1 MKKTITIN
9 ISGVIFNIEEDAYDV
24 LRTYLDKLGRNF
36 TDSDGKEEIIAD
48 IEARI
53 AELFTERLGD
63 RKEVISQVDV
73 DQVMNI
79 MGKPED
85 LGMDADDETENKG
98 RTTYIRTQ
106 KRRVYRDKEKGVI
119 GGVCAGISHY
129 FGWDPIWMRIILL
142 VVLLGFGIGFLLYIL
157 AWIIIP
163 AAKTTAEKLEMR
175 GEPVNVE
182 TIKKKVT
189 EAFDEVRGKTNV
201 DTDFHYQH
209 ARSQFEK
216 GTDALVDILK
226 RLVRFI
232 GRIIGF
238 IFLVVGLLSVTAI
251 FSAWLA
257 PGLMDLGGQGWNMQ
271 WSDMF
276 TFLFDSPAQGYLFT
290 AGILAVT
297 IIPLV
302 ALVIVGLKLLFSM
315 EFKTRLFAATL
326 VTLWIIGLG
335 ITIVTSL
342 SLAKEFNSDGDYLER
357 RDLMFQAD
365 SLMISLTDPKSA
377 HDWEGSYG
385 FNVLSDHFI
394 MKEGDEVICR
404 YPSIDIRRN
413 EDGTSAAIEIMKS
426 AQGFTEGAALRRAE
440 NIRYNF
446 SLRDESELALPS
458 YFIIPFQDRFR
469 AQECNVDIL
478 IPDGMTIFI
487 SEELQGVLDD
497 VEQAE
502 YHRKSELVGRYWIM
516 TPDGLKDS
524 STAEE
529 IEAEE
534 V

>member
-24 LRTYLDKLGRNF
+24 LRRYLDKLGQNF
-36 TDSDGKEEIIAD
+36 TDSDGKDEIIAD

-53 AELFTERLGD
+53 AELFQERLGD
-63 RKEVISQVDV
+63 RKEVISQQDV
-73 DQVMNI
+73 DQVMSI

-85 LGMDADDETENKG
+85 LGMEAEEEEGAG
-98 RTTYIRTQ
+98 RSTYSRTQ
-106 KRRVYRDKEKGVI
+106 KRRVYRDTDKGVI

-163 AAKTTAEKLEMR
+163 AARTTAEKLEMR

-189 EAFDEVRGKTNV
+189 ETFDQVREKTNV
-201 DTDFHYQH
+201 DTEFHYQH
-209 ARSQFEK
+209 ARTQFSK
-216 GTDALVDILK
+216 GSDALVDVLK

-238 IFLVVGLLSVTAI
+238 VFLVVGLLSVTAI

-257 PGLMDLGGQGWNMQ
+257 PGLIDIGGKGWNMQ
-271 WSDMF
+271 WADIN
-276 TFLFDSPAQGYLFT
+276 TFLFDSPMLGYLFT
-290 AGILAVT
+290 AGVLAVT
-297 IIPLV
+297 IIPLI

-315 EFKTRLFAATL
+315 EFKTKLLAATL

-335 ITIVTSL
+335 ITIVTSV
-342 SLAKEFNSDGDYLER
+342 SLGKEFSQDGDYVER
-357 RDLMFQAD
+357 RDLMLQSD
-365 SLMISLTDPKSA
+365 SLRLTLTGPYNTY
-377 HDWEGSYG
+377 DWDEVDG
-385 FNVLSDHFI
+385 FNAFNDHFI
-394 MKEGDEVICR
+394 FKEGDEVICR
-404 YPSIDIRRN
+404 YPSVDIRRS
-413 EDGTSAAIEIMKS
+413 EDDSSASIEILKS

-440 NIRYNF
+440 NIRYIYNLSDEGDL
-446 SLRDESELALPS
+446 SLSS
-458 YFIIPFQDRFR
+458 YFIMPFKDRFR
-469 AQECNVDIL
+469 AQDCEIEVL

-487 SEELQGVLDD
+487 SEELQGILDD
-497 VEQAE
+497 VDQVE
-502 YHRKSELVGRYWIM
+502 YHRKRDLVGRYWIM
-516 TPDGLKDS
+516 TPDGLKDPNIV
-524 STAEE
+524 EE
-529 IEAEE
+529 IQVEE